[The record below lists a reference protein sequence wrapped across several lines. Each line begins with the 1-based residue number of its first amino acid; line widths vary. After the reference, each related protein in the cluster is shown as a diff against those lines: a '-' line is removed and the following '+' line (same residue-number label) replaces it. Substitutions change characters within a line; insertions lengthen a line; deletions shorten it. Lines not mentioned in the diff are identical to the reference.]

1 MIFWSIHFFFVPL
14 QKKDM
19 IVIRIGEGQTPS
31 GKILDRNT
39 QSYIITATRNEKE
52 AALRYHDETKKPIF
66 VKVNGKAYRKI
77 TREQL
82 INLPNKHGR
91 S

>member
-1 MIFWSIHFFFVPL
+1 
-14 QKKDM
+14 M

-39 QSYIITATRNEKE
+39 QSYIITATRCEKE

-66 VKVNGKAYRKI
+66 ISVSGKAYRKI

>member
-1 MIFWSIHFFFVPL
+1 
-14 QKKDM
+14 M

-31 GKILDRNT
+31 GKILDGST
-39 QSYIITATRNEKE
+39 QSYIITATRCEKE

-66 VKVNGKAYRKI
+66 VKVNGEAYRKI

>member
-1 MIFWSIHFFFVPL
+1 
-14 QKKDM
+14 M

-31 GKILDRNT
+31 GKILDRAT
-39 QSYIITATRNEKE
+39 QSYIITATRCEKE
-52 AALRYHDETKKPIF
+52 HALEYHDQTKKPIF
-66 VKVNGKAYRKI
+66 VKVNGKAYHKI

-91 S
+91 T

>member
-1 MIFWSIHFFFVPL
+1 
-14 QKKDM
+14 M
-19 IVIRIGEGQTPS
+19 IVIRIGLGQTPS
-31 GKILDRNT
+31 GKILDRAT
-39 QSYIITATRNEKE
+39 QSYIITATRCEKE

-66 VKVNGKAYRKI
+66 VKVNGKAYQKI